1 MSKSEKLAVF
11 IAEENWR
18 GAAAVLKREAGK
30 AGAPAS
36 VFYNLAK
43 VLEAD
48 KKWRQS
54 GKWLKKAIQID
65 LNYQIAWFELG
76 RWSLDQ
82 GDFQLAFEAFRKS
95 SELNPDDKDARRNT
109 ARIALRLGMWEQARE
124 YWKSYPDME
133 AEQARYRIAAE
144 LGESIDGL
152 QTTLL
157 ENRNARPEVIKT
169 LTRTAKGKIPLV
181 LD

>member
-1 MSKSEKLAVF
+1 MSKLKNLAVF

-18 GAAAVLKREAGK
+18 GATAVLKREAGK

-48 KKWRQS
+48 KKWKQS

-65 LNYQIAWFELG
+65 PTYQIAWFELG
-76 RWSLDQ
+76 RWSIDQ
-82 GDFQLAFEAFRKS
+82 GDFQVAFEAFCKS
-95 SELNPDDKDARRNT
+95 SELDPDDKDAKRNA
-109 ARIALRLGMWEQARE
+109 ARIGLRLGMWEQARE
-124 YWKSYPDME
+124 HWKSCSDIE

-152 QTTLL
+152 QARLL
-157 ENRNARPEVIKT
+157 ENRKARPEVIKT
-169 LTRTAKGKIPLV
+169 LTRTAKGKIPLI